1 MKRRILVAGPLLV
14 LVALAAWLVRPRR
27 EVIGQAY
34 VSARTATLWDS
45 RAQVHQAVATLHFG
59 DKLDVMSH
67 RGEQARVRTA
77 SGTTGWVDTQDLM
90 EPPLWQRSTQL
101 LEKARGM
108 PVQARGRTKVL
119 TNVRV
124 EPGRSAPRLYQFN
137 RGAPVEVVS
146 RAVADWVQNGEEKE
160 GGGEQEEV
168 KKEDWFLV
176 RGMANRSA
184 GEAGLREAER
194 LGAEGDE
201 QGVPVAG
208 WVVARFVE
216 LDLPDAIREGALA
229 SGMRVLAWFELN
241 RVQDPSGEVPQYLAA
256 GARGPEGQACDFTML
271 RVYTW
276 SKKRGRYE
284 TAYMESDLCGE
295 LPIRLGKSPGGDPEF
310 RFGEMGA
317 SPGSERVYRLRQT
330 IVRRVREPGGK
341 ESRAGHSLP
350 AK

>member
-1 MKRRILVAGPLLV
+1 MKRRVLVAGPLLV
-14 LVALAAWLVRPRR
+14 LVALVAWLVRPRH

-34 VSARTATLWDS
+34 VSTRTATLWDS

-59 DKLDVMSH
+59 DKLDVVSR

-77 SGTTGWVDTQDLM
+77 SGATGWIDTQVLM
-90 EPPLWQRSTQL
+90 EPLLWQRSAQL
-101 LEKARGM
+101 LEKAQAM
-108 PVQARGRTKVL
+108 PVQARGRTKVP

-137 RGAPVEVVS
+137 RGAPVEVIS
-146 RAVADWVQNGEEKE
+146 RAVADWTQDSEEKE

-176 RGMANRSA
+176 RGVASRGT
-184 GEAGLREAER
+184 GEIAVRDTER
-194 LGAEGDE
+194 LSMEGEE

-216 LDLPDAIREGALA
+216 LDLPDAVREGALA
-229 SGMRVLAWFELN
+229 TGMRVLAWFELN
-241 RVQDPSGEVPQYLAA
+241 RVQDPSGEMPQYLAA
-256 GARGPEGQACDFTML
+256 GTRGPEGQPCDFTML

-284 TAYMESDLCGE
+284 TAYIESDLCGE
-295 LPIRLGKSPGGDPEF
+295 LPIRVGKSPGGDPEF
-310 RFGEMGA
+310 RFAEMGA
-317 SPGSERVYRLRQT
+317 SSGSERVYRLRQT
-330 IVRRVREPGGK
+330 IVRRVREPGEK
-341 ESRAGHSLP
+341 QLREGHSFP
-350 AK
+350 AR

>member
-45 RAQVHQAVATLHFG
+45 RAQVHEAVTTVRFG
-59 DKLDVMSH
+59 DKVDIVSR
-67 RGEQARVRTA
+67 RGDQARVRTA
-77 SGTTGWVDTQDLM
+77 AGATGWVDAQALM
-90 EPPLWQRSTQL
+90 EPGLWQRSEQL
-101 LEKARGM
+101 LEKARST
-108 PVQARGRTKVL
+108 PVQARGRTKVP

-137 RGAPVEVVS
+137 RGATVEVVA
-146 RAVADWVQNGEEKE
+146 RAVADWTQNSEEKE

-176 RGMANRSA
+176 RGTASRRAEENA
-184 GEAGLREAER
+184 LEA
-194 LGAEGDE
+194 AEGPAAEGEE

-241 RVQDPSGEVPQYLAA
+241 RVQDPSGEMPQYLAA
-256 GARGPEGQACDFTML
+256 GTRGPEGQPCDFTML

-276 SKKRGRYE
+276 SKARERYE
-284 TAYMESDLCGE
+284 TAYMESDLCGQ
-295 LPIRLGKSPGGDPEF
+295 LPVRVSKFPGGGAEF
-310 RFGEMGA
+310 RFAEMGGA
-317 SPGSERVYRLRQT
+317 SGSERMYRLRQT
-330 IVRRVREPGGK
+330 IVRRVGGPGGR
-341 ESRAGHSLP
+341 ELRAGHGFS